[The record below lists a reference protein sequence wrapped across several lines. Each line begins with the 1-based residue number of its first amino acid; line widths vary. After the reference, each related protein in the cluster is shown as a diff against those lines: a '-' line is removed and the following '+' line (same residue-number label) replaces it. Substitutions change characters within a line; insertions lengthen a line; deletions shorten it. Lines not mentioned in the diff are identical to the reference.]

1 MIKKFLIKLND
12 KLDDPDAKVWD
23 TSLTGKAALKEQW
36 RWTEFAA
43 EKWDWRKIIQRTPGW
58 RERAKAAA
66 AAYAA
71 QCEANRAARGDA
83 VAGGAA
89 PQVHAPRGGRTP
101 HARAAG
107 NGRYATAAP
116 PTNVGN
122 NTRDARAAR
131 RAAREQADQQ
141 QGGYW
146 N

>member
-1 MIKKFLIKLND
+1 M
-12 KLDDPDAKVWD
+12 
-23 TSLTGKAALKEQW
+23 TGKAALKEQW

-89 PQVHAPRGGRTP
+89 PQVHAPRGGGRASQ
-101 HARAAG
+101 ARAAG

>member
-1 MIKKFLIKLND
+1 M
-12 KLDDPDAKVWD
+12 
-23 TSLTGKAALKEQW
+23 
-36 RWTEFAA
+36 
-43 EKWDWRKIIQRTPGW
+43 
-58 RERAKAAA
+58 
-66 AAYAA
+66 YAA

-89 PQVHAPRGGRTP
+89 PQAHAAGGGRAP

-122 NTRDARAAR
+122 NTSDARAAR